1 MASSGNNSKNT
12 NFSNESPRIAVFPKD
27 QTPWRID
34 WFGDIS
40 FPDRSVRR
48 MQPSV
53 FIHLS
58 RVTDS
63 RFHDDPDVLLSAHST
78 VSPNFQRRVWISVG
92 TLPLLRI
99 GDIWRDGQL
108 DIRPDYELEEF
119 TDIQIDQSTT
129 TLIKAGLNLDEGGFL
144 LPLSEHPWHIQS
156 TQSYCVMVDLPG
168 ARRLIVPCMELIRFY
183 FGSSSNL
190 ITKLFLPP
198 LERDSLYENATLNT
212 KSGLLILA
220 LAEKMSGASAADIG
234 RLHLEPTA
242 WRAAA
247 HVGASILK
255 ASVANQ
261 TIYPQALFPFEGKTT
276 LAASGKWLSFAD
288 QPRTTFLVYNLR
300 SCAHPFPFRSL
311 RYEVKG
317 GRPKLPHPERGA
329 ANSNANQTWAS
340 AKESNDQPLVEH
352 DPSNNLVPRTRSFRV
367 EPRFPDL
374 ISKSIWKSKSISL
387 DDQVARRKS
396 MAAPVKSAAL
406 GEPGSERRTRPLDL
420 ALLATSEF
428 WKSPL
433 IPEFLRD
440 TVFQLRFLQDVTVEL
455 LTESVHDGWSIP
467 VSILIDED
475 GEIASQLFISTP
487 DGSSRLRRASVFAFE
502 RGQKQVCAV
511 MIESTPVH
519 RRLYPT
525 TGQDSDEVWKTLRCA
540 SKEFLE
546 YPNDDLEGSS
556 FADLIHCVF
565 DLDLSESKAKSR
577 LMPVAIGS

>member
-1 MASSGNNSKNT
+1 VAGSGDNSKNPS
-12 NFSNESPRIAVFPKD
+12 FSNESPRISVFPKGP
-27 QTPWRID
+27 TSWRID
-34 WFGDIS
+34 WFGDIA

-48 MQPSV
+48 KQPSV

-63 RFHDDPDVLLSAHST
+63 RFHDDPNVLLSAHST
-78 VSPNFQRRVWISVG
+78 VSPNFQRRVWVSVG

-108 DIRPDYELEEF
+108 EVRPDYELEEF

-144 LPLSEHPWHIQS
+144 LPLSEHPWHIQC

-212 KSGLLILA
+212 KSGRLMLA

-234 RLHLEPTA
+234 RLHLEPAA

-261 TIYPQALFPFEGKTT
+261 AIYPQALFPFEGKTT
-276 LAASGKWLSFAD
+276 LVASGKWLSFAD
-288 QPRTTFLVYNLR
+288 QPRATFLVYNLR
-300 SCAHPFPFRSL
+300 SCTHPFPFTSL

-317 GRPKLPHPERGA
+317 GRPKPPPPEGEA
-329 ANSNANQTWAS
+329 ANSNTNQTVAS
-340 AKESNDQPLVEH
+340 ATDAKDQPIVEH
-352 DPSNNLVPRTRSFRV
+352 DPSNNLAPRTRSFRV

-374 ISKSIWKSKSISL
+374 IPKSIWKSRSISL
-387 DDQVARRKS
+387 EDQAARRKS
-396 MAAPVKSAAL
+396 KAVPVESAAL

-428 WKSPL
+428 WKSQL

-440 TVFQLRFLQDVTVEL
+440 TVFQLRFLQGMTVEL
-455 LTESVHDGWSIP
+455 LTESNRDNWTVP
-467 VSILIDED
+467 VSILSDED
-475 GEIASQLFISTP
+475 GEISSQLFISAS
-487 DGSSRLRRASVFAFE
+487 DGSSRLRRASVFAFK
-502 RGQKQVCAV
+502 RGEEHVCAV
-511 MIESTPVH
+511 VIESEPVH
-519 RRLYPT
+519 MKLYPT
-525 TGQDSDEVWKTLRCA
+525 TGQDSEEVWQTLRCA
-540 SKEFLE
+540 AVDFVRRPADAPKSI
-546 YPNDDLEGSS
+546 N
-556 FADLIHCVF
+556 FADLIHWIF
-565 DLDLSESKAKSR
+565 DINLLEGRSN
-577 LMPVAIGS
+577 